1 MVKNIFNLTNFCIF
15 IFIIIVIFVSLK
27 LYIGKTYYSY
37 YPGIPLYPNNK
48 SEVEKVRNYIRN
60 RSQNDIEFFYKTNKS
75 VVTAFLPHV
84 DESKEEL
91 SKIIFSIDNLILF
104 LKYLFN
110 RARPNE
116 IDSSIKPINTDT
128 AQTPAFPAGHAFQAY
143 YLSNYLSKKYPD
155 KKKIFK
161 KIAKECDLTR
171 VKAGLHYPSDGEFA
185 EYFVNTIFQ

>member
-1 MVKNIFNLTNFCIF
+1 MNNIFNLTNFCIF
-15 IFIIIVIFVSLK
+15 IFIIIVIFVFLK
-27 LYIGKTYYSY
+27 LYIGKTYYPY

-48 SEVEKVRNYIRN
+48 SEVEKVKNYVRN

-75 VVTAFLPHV
+75 VVTVFLPHV
-84 DESKEEL
+84 DESEEEL

-110 RARPNE
+110 RARPNQ

-143 YLSNYLSKKYPD
+143 YLTNYLSKKYPD
-155 KKKIFK
+155 KEKIFK

-171 VKAGLHYPSDGEFA
+171 IKAGLHYPSDGEFA
-185 EYFVNTIFQ
+185 EYFVNTFFK